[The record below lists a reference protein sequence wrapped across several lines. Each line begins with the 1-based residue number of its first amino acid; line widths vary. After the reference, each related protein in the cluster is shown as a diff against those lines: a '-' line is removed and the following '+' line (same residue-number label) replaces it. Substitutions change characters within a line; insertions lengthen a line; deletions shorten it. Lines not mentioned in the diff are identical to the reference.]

1 MSKARRWLTVI
12 LTLVLLSLL
21 GFKVIKQ
28 DNVRVTDLS
37 NRDDPTYT
45 TASSRTTVYNP
56 QGILTYQLISG
67 LVRYYDNQQLSWF
80 DKPVLTTYD
89 QKHVATWTLQSDKAK
104 LTNDNKLYLYGH
116 VLITALSKDSRLQ
129 HVATN
134 SAIIDLTSQDVSSDD
149 KVQLTGQGFTST
161 GEKLRGNL
169 QTKTAKLLEKVI
181 TSYEIQN
188 KK

>member
-1 MSKARRWLTVI
+1 MSITRRWLTAI
-12 LTLVLLSLL
+12 LILILLFLL
-21 GFKVIKQ
+21 GLKIIRQ
-28 DNVRVTDLS
+28 DKNQDTDTPAS
-37 NRDDPTYT
+37 DAPTYT
-45 TASSRTTVYNP
+45 TEASKTTVYNP
-56 QGILTYQLISG
+56 EGILTYQLMSG
-67 LVRYYDNQQLSWF
+67 LVRYYDKQQLSWF

-89 QKHVATWTLQSDKAK
+89 NNHVATWTLQADKAK
-104 LTNDNKLYLYGH
+104 LTNDNTLYLYGH
-116 VLITALSKDSRLQ
+116 VLITALSTDSRLQ

-134 SAIIDLTSQDVSSDD
+134 SAMINLTSQDVSSDD

-188 KK
+188 QK